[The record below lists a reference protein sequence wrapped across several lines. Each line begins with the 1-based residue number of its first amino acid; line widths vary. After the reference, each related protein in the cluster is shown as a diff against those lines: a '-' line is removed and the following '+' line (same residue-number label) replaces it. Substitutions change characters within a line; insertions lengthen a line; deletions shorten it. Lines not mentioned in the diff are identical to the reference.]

1 MLARLAHF
9 QYPEQARR
17 QRGSTVE
24 QLICNQRVAGS
35 IPVAGSRSTR
45 SPVPSRCRAFCCRAI
60 ETSSV
65 ADFLARCSCPPRRR
79 SRFRHHRRRRATI
92 GRSEASERTKP
103 ARRRRWCP
111 KPARV
116 SRRDGCAGDMRQ
128 LCRVKLSHVRH
139 ETVVPGETVS
149 GGDRCKPRPAR
160 WAYRVRSNGQSTG
173 HSRLELLNQLTKQQV
188 SVYRY
193 ARARVFK
200 QFG

>member
-35 IPVAGSRSTR
+35 IPVAGSRSMR

-65 ADFLARCSCPPRRR
+65 ADFRARCSRPPRRR
-79 SRFRHHRRRRATI
+79 SRFRHRQRRRATF
-92 GRSEASERTKP
+92 GRSAGSERT
-103 ARRRRWCP
+103 

-116 SRRDGCAGDMRQ
+116 SRRDGCAGCMRQ
-128 LCRVKLSHVRH
+128 LCRVKLSHARTEAPRDVQNGP
-139 ETVVPGETVS
+139 VPYGTTIWHKTDPS
-149 GGDRCKPRPAR
+149 HLAPFGAPIYLR
-160 WAYRVRSNGQSTG
+160 
-173 HSRLELLNQLTKQQV
+173 RLFRK
-188 SVYRY
+188 SS
-193 ARARVFK
+193 
-200 QFG
+200 

>member
-35 IPVAGSRSTR
+35 IPVAGSRRTR
-45 SPVPSRCRAFCCRAI
+45 SPVPSRCRVFCCRAI

-65 ADFLARCSCPPRRR
+65 ADFLARCSCPPRCR
-79 SRFRHHRRRRATI
+79 SRFRHHRRRRATFGRSPRFRAGCGRSPASRATIGRSPASRATI

-103 ARRRRWCP
+103 ARRRRLCP

-116 SRRDGCAGDMRQ
+116 SRRDGCAGCVRR
-128 LCRVKLSHVRH
+128 LCRVKLSQVG
-139 ETVVPGETVS
+139 TVVSYGPCDGLIT
-149 GGDRCKPRPAR
+149 
-160 WAYRVRSNGQSTG
+160 
-173 HSRLELLNQLTKQQV
+173 
-188 SVYRY
+188 
-193 ARARVFK
+193 
-200 QFG
+200 